1 MNEFTTDARLFFNYM
16 KKEISKIYDEKEA
29 GSVAYLLLEAFFN
42 ITKNDV
48 LTKKPLPEN
57 FLDKDQLNSLFKR
70 VKSQEPVQY
79 ITSIAHFY
87 GKQFYV
93 NKEVLIPRPE
103 TEELVDLIVREN
115 KEGGLKILDI
125 GTGSGCIAISLAHE
139 LRNPH
144 VYALDIHEPA
154 LKVAEKNAKD
164 NGASITFLKN
174 DILKENPELN
184 DLDIIVSNPP
194 YVREN
199 EKKLMKKNVLNFEP
213 HSALF
218 VPNKDP
224 LLFYKRI
231 IQLAGSLLKKSGKLY
246 FEINEAYGNE
256 LAKFMSDNKFT
267 EVEIFQ
273 DFQGKERMV
282 RGKLL

>member
-29 GSVAYLLLEAFFN
+29 GSIAYLLLEAFFN

-57 FLDKDQLNSLFKR
+57 FLEKDQLNSLFKR

-174 DILKENPELN
+174 
-184 DLDIIVSNPP
+184 
-194 YVREN
+194 
-199 EKKLMKKNVLNFEP
+199 
-213 HSALF
+213 
-218 VPNKDP
+218 
-224 LLFYKRI
+224 
-231 IQLAGSLLKKSGKLY
+231 
-246 FEINEAYGNE
+246 
-256 LAKFMSDNKFT
+256 
-267 EVEIFQ
+267 
-273 DFQGKERMV
+273 
-282 RGKLL
+282 